1 MKVGPHRDVMV
12 ANPTHD
18 PPTPLTNAA
27 SVYLQIPEARL
38 LIADVDGHQSLLLS
52 KCAYETDA
60 RFLADPKSVSS
71 VTLCGK

>member
-1 MKVGPHRDVMV
+1 M
-12 ANPTHD
+12 
-18 PPTPLTNAA
+18 

-52 KCAYETDA
+52 QCAYETEA